1 MPADDAPPIAT
12 ATVAR
17 LYMEQGKLDQ
27 AEQIYRGLLR
37 DSPQDPRI
45 LQGIEEVRRRRDEL
59 LGASSDDVV
68 ALEPLPDGELTCR
81 WRVSVEGRARAGLV
95 LGGNGT
101 LVLRI
106 VAFPI
111 APESRPRDLELDR
124 DAGQASLT
132 PPEGAS
138 LVGAAVG
145 LRAGDGTFVSITH
158 CPPVSLAR

>member
-59 LGASSDDVV
+59 LGTASDDVV

-95 LGGNGT
+95 LGGSGT
-101 LVLRI
+101 LVRSTAIENSPAAIWPTCVLKRA
-106 VAFPI
+106 VVP
-111 APESRPRDLELDR
+111 PRHSVPWLPP
-124 DAGQASLT
+124 AS
-132 PPEGAS
+132 
-138 LVGAAVG
+138 
-145 LRAGDGTFVSITH
+145 GTKA
-158 CPPVSLAR
+158 CDMLAMK